1 MVSRTAI
8 TTAPRAD
15 FTTMSMAFTSSPRAL
30 LLFYTSRL
38 AAMLLFRDAAPF
50 TTIRASPH
58 WV

>member
-1 MVSRTAI
+1 
-8 TTAPRAD
+8 
-15 FTTMSMAFTSSPRAL
+15 MSMAFTSSPRAL